1 MNGGLVYSPSGAGK
15 LAQRVEQLAP
25 DQTTGVQSPELT
37 WQKKKTNSHKFLTP
51 PTHTHCGAHAC
62 THTCDTYT
70 HQSVLVAFL
79 LL

>member
-51 PTHTHCGAHAC
+51 PPHTHTVGHMHAH
-62 THTCDTYT
+62 THAIHT
-70 HQSVLVAFL
+70 HIKVY
-79 LL
+79 